1 MTVLFYYIDDW
12 FRIYKFCP
20 EKKNNFTFFKMRKY
34 KQKNPRNTIYKEK
47 WQLEEQLLTAKKGR
61 EASESLV

>member
-1 MTVLFYYIDDW
+1 
-12 FRIYKFCP
+12 
-20 EKKNNFTFFKMRKY
+20 MRKY

-61 EASESLV
+61 EASESLVWYETVQLSTEQLIFHSFKGATALSEI